1 MYGAYHTKADVDR
14 LYLQRC
20 EGERDLLGLDCVQI
34 EVHSVEKYL
43 STSEKKILKKISCS
57 TIIEN
62 NKYRRSKKKKYIKS
76 IEKSTTENLF
86 MDSL

>member
-1 MYGAYHTKADVDR
+1 MTMYGAYHTKADVDR
-14 LYLQRC
+14 LHLQRC

-43 STSEKKILKKISCS
+43 STSEKKISRS

-62 NKYRRSKKKKYIKS
+62 NKYGRSK
-76 IEKSTTENLF
+76 
-86 MDSL
+86 